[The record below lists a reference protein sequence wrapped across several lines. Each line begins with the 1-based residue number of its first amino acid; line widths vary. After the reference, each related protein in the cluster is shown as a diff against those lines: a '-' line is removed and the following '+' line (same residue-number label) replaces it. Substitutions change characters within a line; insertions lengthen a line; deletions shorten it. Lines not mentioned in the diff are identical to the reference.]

1 MAGNQIIKKKLYVS
15 WLMSYHNMIWV
26 LHLNKSGLGN
36 IEPYQLWNIWK
47 QKEIHNYAIDLN
59 K

>member
-1 MAGNQIIKKKLYVS
+1 MAGNQIIKFLKYVS

-47 QKEIHNYAIDLN
+47 QNEIHNLL
-59 K
+59 